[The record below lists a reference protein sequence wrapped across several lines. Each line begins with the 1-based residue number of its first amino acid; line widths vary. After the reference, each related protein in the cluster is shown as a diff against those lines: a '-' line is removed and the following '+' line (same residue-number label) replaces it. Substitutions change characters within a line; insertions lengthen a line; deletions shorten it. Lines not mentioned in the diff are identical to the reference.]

1 MARIPMGEFGQTRA
15 PVQPT
20 PTPSAAQLDG
30 GLSETVQRV
39 GNTAA
44 AIGQNAMDQ
53 QAAEAARLKAQQDAE
68 AKREAEKQANR
79 AEQIKQLT
87 AHANIQTG
95 LADLYDEINA
105 GVTGNTLTKDDAR
118 KQWGERSSKLVADQ
132 VGQLPGDLGPLVDA
146 QMKGLSGQ
154 LSNRLEDT
162 FRKRDQQDADAG
174 LITYKEQMQRFAQTD
189 MPTAVKQFE
198 QAVTTAGPGAG
209 WSPEKIA
216 KEVQGF
222 KEQVT
227 FTKAYETVSLARNDR
242 KALDVA
248 EQTIQGMTDM
258 DPQKRATLLDRVGAY
273 KFSLDQKAELAAQR
287 SQRQREASLKTA
299 EAAFQTFQG
308 IADKGLALDP
318 TYVDTVIKQTAGTPF
333 QAGVVALAK
342 AGAENGGL
350 AAQPLTAQRAELD
363 KITAQIA
370 KEGNS
375 PALQKRRD
383 QIEKVVNGSVADYD
397 KDPYAAAAERGVINP
412 VKPLT
417 LDLKQL
423 PAQLEERRQLASVVR
438 AAAGKEVS
446 LFKPEEAQQ
455 LGTLMQALPPRD
467 RATTL
472 AGLSKQMTPGQ
483 MRAFGKQL
491 GAKDDTLAAAA
502 LLTANEAKTT
512 NGRYVSEI
520 VLAGSDAMK
529 EDRVKFPS
537 GQSKTSIRSE
547 IDKLTR
553 GAFASED
560 AQRAAG
566 DAAMSVYAGLLAEG
580 GSPDIKQAV
589 NLATGGVMEIN
600 GAKII
605 KPYGWDDSRVTKA
618 LRSID
623 TKRVESIASGQPIL
637 VGGQQ
642 VTTDELAKHIP
653 GATLGPAPGKGSYTL
668 TIGGRLVTRADGRP
682 LVVPLEG
689 GN

>member
-1 MARIPMGEFGQTRA
+1 MARIPMGEFGQARTESR
-15 PVQPT
+15 PT

-30 GLSETVQRV
+30 GLSEATQRV
-39 GNTAA
+39 GNTVA
-44 AIGQNAMDQ
+44 AIGQNALDQ

-68 AKREAEKQANR
+68 AKREADKQAAR
-79 AEQIKQLT
+79 AEQAQHLT
-87 AHANIQTG
+87 ANANIQNG
-95 LADLYDEINA
+95 LADLHDEIKA
-105 GVTGNTLTKDDAR
+105 GLSGGTLNKDDAR
-118 KQWGERSSKLVADQ
+118 KQWTERSSKLVSEQ
-132 VGQLPGDLGPLVDA
+132 VSALPADLGPLVDA
-146 QMKGLSGQ
+146 QMKGLTGQ
-154 LSNRLEDT
+154 LSNRLEDSI
-162 FRKRDQQDADAG
+162 RKRDQSDADAG

-189 MPTAVKQFE
+189 LPGAVSQFE
-198 QAVTTAGPGAG
+198 KAATMAGPGAG
-209 WSPEKIA
+209 WTPEKIA

-242 KALDVA
+242 KSLDMA
-248 EQTIQGMTDM
+248 EKTIQGLTDM

-287 SQRQREASLKTA
+287 VQRQQEASLKRA

-318 TYVDTVIKQTAGTPF
+318 AYVDTVIKQTAGTPY
-333 QAGVVALAK
+333 QAGVVTLAK

-350 AAQPLTAQRAELD
+350 AAQPLTTQRAELD
-363 KITAQIA
+363 RITTQMAQS
-370 KEGNS
+370 GNS
-375 PALQKRRD
+375 PELQKRRD
-383 QIEKVVNGSVADYD
+383 QIEKVVKGSEADYAA
-397 KDPYAAAAERGVINP
+397 DPYRAAAERGVINP
-412 VKPLT
+412 VQPLT
-417 LDLKQL
+417 MDLKQL
-423 PAQLEERRQLASVVR
+423 PAQLEQRREVADVVR

-455 LGTLMQALPPRD
+455 VAVMMQALSPRD
-467 RATTL
+467 RASAL

-502 LLTANEAKTT
+502 ILTANEAKTT

-520 VLAGSDAMK
+520 VLAGSDALK

-537 GQSKTSIRSE
+537 GESKTSIRAE
-547 IDKLTR
+547 IDQLTR
-553 GAFASED
+553 GAYASED

-566 DAAMSVYAGLLAEG
+566 DAALSVYAGLLTEG
-580 GSPDIKQAV
+580 GSPNVKQAV
-589 NLATGGVMEIN
+589 SLATGGVMELN

-605 KPYGWDDSRVTKA
+605 KPYGWDDSRVTSA

-623 TKRVESIASGQPIL
+623 AKRVETIAGGQPII

-642 VTTDELAKHIP
+642 VAPEDLAKHIP
-653 GATLGPAPGKGSYTL
+653 GATLGPAGKGSYTL

>member
-1 MARIPMGEFGQTRA
+1 MARIPMGEFGQAVNQTR
-15 PVQPT
+15 PTQT
-20 PTPSAAQLDG
+20 PTAAQLDG
-30 GLSETVQRV
+30 GLSEAVQRV

-53 QAAEAARLKAQQDAE
+53 QAADAARLKAQQDAE
-68 AKREAEKQANR
+68 ARREAEKQANR
-79 AEQIKQLT
+79 AEQVKQLT
-87 AHANIQTG
+87 AHATIQTG

-105 GVTGNTLTKDDAR
+105 GVSGSTLTKEDAR
-118 KQWGERSSKLVADQ
+118 KQWTERSTKLVADQ
-132 VGQLPGDLGPLVDA
+132 VAQLPADLGPLVDA

-162 FRKRDQQDADAG
+162 FRKRDQADADAG

-189 MPTAVKQFE
+189 MATAVKQYE
-198 QAVTTAGPGAG
+198 QAVTATGPGAG

-227 FTKAYETVSLARNDR
+227 FTKAYELVSTSRNDR
-242 KALDVA
+242 KSLDAA
-248 EQTIQGMTDM
+248 EKTIQGMTDM

-287 SQRQREASLKTA
+287 AQRQREASLKTA

-412 VKPLT
+412 VKPLVM
-417 LDLKQL
+417 DLKQI

-455 LGTLMQALPPRD
+455 LGTMMQALPPRD
-467 RATTL
+467 RATAL

-502 LLTANEAKTT
+502 ILTANEAKTT

-520 VLAGSDAMK
+520 VLAGADAMK

-580 GSPDIKQAV
+580 GAPDVKQAV

-618 LRSID
+618 LRTID
-623 TKRVESIASGQPIL
+623 TKRVESIAAGQPIL
-637 VGGQQ
+637 IGGQQ
-642 VTTDELAKHIP
+642 VTPDELAKHIP
-653 GATLGPAPGKGSYTL
+653 GATLGPAGKGSYTL
-668 TIGGRLVTRADGRP
+668 SIGGRLVTRADGRP
-682 LVVPLEG
+682 LVMPLEG